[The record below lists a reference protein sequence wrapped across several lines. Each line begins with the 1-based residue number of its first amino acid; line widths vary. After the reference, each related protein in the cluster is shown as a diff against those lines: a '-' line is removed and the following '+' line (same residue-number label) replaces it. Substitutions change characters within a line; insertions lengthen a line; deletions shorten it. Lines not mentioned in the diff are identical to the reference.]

1 MSEIYLLAGF
11 IVVIGLAASL
21 PGALALRISQQAGR
35 NGRAAYAAAE
45 AIQED
50 VSRQIERM
58 AKRIEALEAENAALQ
73 ERLDQADSEIQ
84 RLERDNGR
92 LTAAVRRLVTQVGA
106 LGREPDVEAV
116 VLQRLG

>member
-1 MSEIYLLAGF
+1 MNEIILLTGL
-11 IVVIGLAASL
+11 IVVIGLVASL
-21 PGALALRISQQAGR
+21 PGALALRWSQR

-58 AKRIEALEAENAALQ
+58 GKRIEALEAENTRLQ
-73 ERLDQADSEIQ
+73 SRLDEAMDEIG
-84 RLERDNGR
+84 RLERENVR
-92 LTAAVRRLVTQVGA
+92 LGTAVRRLVTQVAG
-106 LGREPDVEAV
+106 LGREPDVDAT